1 MTEKQKLF
9 QELNDRMVKDL
20 GIKDMEKEN
29 EIIIKECVDMLEKI
43 HSSIN
48 YLNSGIKDNNKDVI
62 KQCNKIDD
70 IIEYLN
76 ELNK

>member
-1 MTEKQKLF
+1 
-9 QELNDRMVKDL
+9 
-20 GIKDMEKEN
+20 MEKEN
-29 EIIIKECVDMLEKI
+29 KIIIKECVDMLEKI

-48 YLNSGIKDNNKDVI
+48 YLNSEIKDNNKDVI

-76 ELNK
+76 NLNK

>member
-1 MTEKQKLF
+1 
-9 QELNDRMVKDL
+9 
-20 GIKDMEKEN
+20 MEKE
-29 EIIIKECVDMLEKI
+29 IVIKECVEMLEKI
-43 HSSIN
+43 HSAIN
-48 YLNSGIKDNNKDVI
+48 HLNSEIKDNNKDVI